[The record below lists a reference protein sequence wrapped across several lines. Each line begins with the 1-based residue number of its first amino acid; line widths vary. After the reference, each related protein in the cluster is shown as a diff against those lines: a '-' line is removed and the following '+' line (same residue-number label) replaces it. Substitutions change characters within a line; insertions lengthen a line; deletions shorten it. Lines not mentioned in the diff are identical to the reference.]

1 MDGLIMFEGRLGLA
15 AMKQT
20 QGSFVD
26 ASLGCKHFMLS
37 IISLILSF
45 RFSFSMSQVFL
56 GALKPYL
63 FIFAKLNQFFE
74 KSNKLKINFIS

>member
-1 MDGLIMFEGRLGLA
+1 MPVSVANTLL
-15 AMKQT
+15 
-20 QGSFVD
+20 
-26 ASLGCKHFMLS
+26 FMCLLS

-74 KSNKLKINFIS
+74 KSNKLKTNFIS